1 MWSPVYVLVSIPV
14 PEARVAFARADAIW
28 QFAFC
33 LSAEGQLMPAAVFSS
48 RGTFGIRGSFI
59 VRMLS
64 HFILADQLLVMQTP
78 GGKVMSCCV
87 ILLEVQPACIGPA
100 LQR

>member
-1 MWSPVYVLVSIPV
+1 MEPSYVIVSVPV
-14 PEARVAFARADAIW
+14 PEARDAFARADAIW

-48 RGTFGIRGSFI
+48 RGTFGICGGFR

-64 HFILADQLLVMQTP
+64 HFILADELLIMQTP
-78 GGKVMSCCV
+78 GGRMMSCCV
-87 ILLEVQPACIGPA
+87 IFHEVQPA

>member
-1 MWSPVYVLVSIPV
+1 VELSYVIVSIPV
-14 PEARVAFARADAIW
+14 PEARDAFARADAIW

-48 RGTFGIRGSFI
+48 RGTLGICGDFRI
-59 VRMLS
+59 RMLS
-64 HFILADQLLVMQTP
+64 HLISADQLLIMQTP
-78 GGKVMSCCV
+78 GGRVTSCCV
-87 ILLEVQPACIGPA
+87 IFLEVQPACIGPA

>member
-1 MWSPVYVLVSIPV
+1 MEPSYIIVSIPV

-28 QFAFC
+28 QFAFY

-48 RGTFGIRGSFI
+48 GGTFDICGSFRI
-59 VRMLS
+59 RMLS
-64 HFILADQLLVMQTP
+64 HFILADQLLLMQTP
-78 GGKVMSCCV
+78 GGRVTSCCV